1 MYCWPSPFIVC
12 RYPLTLN
19 LDRQRKESAGRPRP
33 SGNSVWAFSLEY
45 DGDISGGGY
54 RSVYDRSNPFTLGK
68 ELPMIA
74 EDVDLERVKR
84 RYLDYLSST
93 SCSTET
99 SFFRRK
105 DSRRGSRIK
114 GKIVMF
120 LADENLVVKIHT
132 NDQLADA

>member
-12 RYPLTLN
+12 RYSHTLN

-33 SGNSVWAFSLEY
+33 SGNSVWAFSLKY
-45 DGDISGGGY
+45 DGDISRGGY

-84 RYLDYLSST
+84 RYLNYLVDQLLDRNQFLPQKGQS
-93 SCSTET
+93 EGIKDQG
-99 SFFRRK
+99 K
-105 DSRRGSRIK
+105 DSDVPCR
-114 GKIVMF
+114 
-120 LADENLVVKIHT
+120 
-132 NDQLADA
+132 

>member
-1 MYCWPSPFIVC
+1 
-12 RYPLTLN
+12 
-19 LDRQRKESAGRPRP
+19 
-33 SGNSVWAFSLEY
+33 
-45 DGDISGGGY
+45 
-54 RSVYDRSNPFTLGK
+54 
-68 ELPMIA
+68 MIA

-99 SFFRRK
+99 SFSRRK

-120 LADENLVVKIHT
+120 LADETLVAKIHT
-132 NDQLADA
+132 NDQLADATS